1 METSGR
7 NAGPAPFLG
16 PGRIGSIRKGH
27 VMSVD
32 KQTLRYFLGFLALGA
47 AAWLHEMQ
55 GWLVE
60 AGTMTGTAVDIG
72 GVNNFA
78 KTVETY
84 AKGNVGKMVG
94 VVMGMGGLGM
104 ALTGRMGA
112 GIGVLGSGL
121 GVAFVPNMM
130 GTVFDATTAA
140 PVVAAAAPATTL
152 GTVLH
157 ALAQSVA
164 GQALLAALYP
174 LALALK
180 WVRDPV
186 VWGSAALVLAARSLW
201 TPAAVQLRE
210 RLHVG

>member
-1 METSGR
+1 MNLGKQAER
-7 NAGPAPFLG
+7 CFLW
-16 PGRIGSIRKGH
+16 IL
-27 VMSVD
+27 
-32 KQTLRYFLGFLALGA
+32 TLGA
-47 AAWLHEMQ
+47 AAWLHEWQ

-94 VVMGMGGLGM
+94 VVMGVGGLGM
-104 ALTGRMGA
+104 AMTGRMGA

-140 PVVAAAAPATTL
+140 PFLPVAVTPQPATVL
-152 GTVLH
+152 ETVLH
-157 ALAQSVA
+157 ALGQSVA
-164 GQALLAALYP
+164 GQVLLALLVP
-174 LALALK
+174 VALALK

-186 VWGSAALVLAARSLW
+186 VWCSLALVLALRAFWL
-201 TPAAVQLRE
+201 PFAGHLRE

>member
-1 METSGR
+1 
-7 NAGPAPFLG
+7 
-16 PGRIGSIRKGH
+16 
-27 VMSVD
+27 MSVSYT
-32 KQTLRYFLGFLALGA
+32 TLRYVLWFLALGTV
-47 AAWLHEMQ
+47 AWLHELQ
-55 GWLVE
+55 GGWAE

-72 GVNNFA
+72 GLNNFA

-94 VVMGMGGLGM
+94 VVMGIGGLGM

-130 GTVFDATTAA
+130 GTVFDSTTAA
-140 PVVAAAAPATTL
+140 PLIPAAAVAPPVTAL
-152 GTVLH
+152 STVLS
-157 ALAQSVA
+157 ALGQSVA

-174 LALALK
+174 LAVCLK
-180 WVRDPV
+180 WLRDPV
-186 VWGSAALVLAARSLW
+186 VWGAAALVLASRALW
-201 TPAAVQLRE
+201 APCAGHLRE

>member
-1 METSGR
+1 
-7 NAGPAPFLG
+7 
-16 PGRIGSIRKGH
+16 
-27 VMSVD
+27 MSVGR
-32 KQTLRYFLGFLALGA
+32 KAVRCFPWFLALGA
-47 AAWLHEMQ
+47 VVWLHELQ

-94 VVMGMGGLGM
+94 VIMGMGGLGM

-140 PVVAAAAPATTL
+140 PLVPAVAAAQPVTIPGTMLNAL
-152 GTVLH
+152 G
-157 ALAQSVA
+157 QSVA

-174 LALALK
+174 VALFLK
-180 WVRDPV
+180 WLRDPV
-186 VWGSAALVLAARSLW
+186 VWGCAAAVLATRAFW
-201 TPAAVQLRE
+201 TPVVGHLRE

>member
-1 METSGR
+1 MSSG
-7 NAGPAPFLG
+7 
-16 PGRIGSIRKGH
+16 
-27 VMSVD
+27 
-32 KQTLRYFLGFLALGA
+32 KQVARYFLGFLALGA

-55 GWLVE
+55 GWLLE

-78 KTVETY
+78 KTVESY

-94 VVMGMGGLGM
+94 VVMGVGGLGM
-104 ALTGRMGA
+104 AMTGRMGA

-140 PVVAAAAPATTL
+140 PLVQVAATAQPATCL
-152 GTVLH
+152 GTVLN
-157 ALAQSVA
+157 ALGQSVA
-164 GQALLAALYP
+164 GQAVLAALYP
-174 LALALK
+174 VALALK

-186 VWGSAALVLAARSLW
+186 VWGSAALVLAARAFW
-201 TPAAVQLRE
+201 APAAVQLRE

>member
-1 METSGR
+1 
-7 NAGPAPFLG
+7 
-16 PGRIGSIRKGH
+16 
-27 VMSVD
+27 MSVCH
-32 KQTLRYFLGFLALGA
+32 QSLRYFLWFLALGA
-47 AAWLHEMQ
+47 VAWLHDLQ

-94 VVMGMGGLGM
+94 VIMGIGGLGM
-104 ALTGRMGA
+104 AMTGRMGA

-140 PVVAAAAPATTL
+140 PLVPVAQPVTMLSTVLATL
-152 GTVLH
+152 G
-157 ALAQSVA
+157 QSVA

-174 LALALK
+174 VAVVLK

-186 VWGSAALVLAARSLW
+186 VWGAAAVVLASRAFWS
-201 TPAAVQLRE
+201 PFAGHVRE

>member
-1 METSGR
+1 
-7 NAGPAPFLG
+7 
-16 PGRIGSIRKGH
+16 
-27 VMSVD
+27 MSVG
-32 KQTLRYFLGFLALGA
+32 KQALRYLPWFLALGA
-47 AAWLHEMQ
+47 VAWLHEWQ

-140 PVVAAAAPATTL
+140 PVMAAAAPATAL
-152 GTVLH
+152 GTILH

-164 GQALLAALYP
+164 GQVVLAALYP
-174 LALALK
+174 VALILK

-186 VWGSAALVLAARSLW
+186 VWGCVALVLAVRAFW
-201 TPAAVQLRE
+201 QPAAVQLRE

>member
-1 METSGR
+1 
-7 NAGPAPFLG
+7 
-16 PGRIGSIRKGH
+16 
-27 VMSVD
+27 MSVD
-32 KQTLRYFLGFLALGA
+32 KQTVRYFLGFLALGA

-78 KTVETY
+78 KTVESY

-94 VVMGMGGLGM
+94 VVMGVGGLGM

-130 GTVFDATTAA
+130 GTVFDATTAS
-140 PVVAAAAPATTL
+140 PLFPTVAETPSATVME
-152 GTVLH
+152 TVLH
-157 ALAQSVA
+157 ALGQSVA
-164 GQALLAALYP
+164 GQIVLALLVP
-174 LALALK
+174 VALALK
-180 WVRDPV
+180 WARDPV
-186 VWGSAALVLAARSLW
+186 VWGSLALVVALRGFW
-201 TPAAVQLRE
+201 TPFAGHLRE

>member
-1 METSGR
+1 MRWSGR
-7 NAGPAPFLG
+7 AK
-16 PGRIGSIRKGH
+16 RH
-27 VMSVD
+27 VAMAAVV
-32 KQTLRYFLGFLALGA
+32 GA
-47 AAWLHEMQ
+47 AAVVYELQ
-55 GWLVE
+55 GWLAE

-94 VVMGMGGLGM
+94 VVMGVGGLGM

-140 PVVAAAAPATTL
+140 PLVAVAPGVGPL
-152 GTVLH
+152 TVFGS
-157 ALAQSVA
+157 ALAALGQSVA

-174 LALALK
+174 VALALK
-180 WVRDPV
+180 WLRDPV
-186 VWGSAALVLAARSLW
+186 MWSALALVVLW
-201 TPAAVQLRE
+201 RGRRPLMAWRLRE
-210 RLHVG
+210 RRHVG

>member
-1 METSGR
+1 
-7 NAGPAPFLG
+7 
-16 PGRIGSIRKGH
+16 
-27 VMSVD
+27 MSVG
-32 KQTLRYFLGFLALGA
+32 KQAGRYFLGFLALGA
-47 AAWLHEMQ
+47 ATWLNEMQ

-78 KTVETY
+78 KTVESY

-94 VVMGMGGLGM
+94 VVMGVGGLGM
-104 ALTGRMGA
+104 AMTGRMGA

-140 PVVAAAAPATTL
+140 PLVAATQPVTVL
-152 GTVLH
+152 GTVLN
-157 ALAQSVA
+157 ALGQTVA

-174 LALALK
+174 VALVLK

-186 VWGSAALVLAARSLW
+186 VWGSAALVMAARAFW

>member
-1 METSGR
+1 
-7 NAGPAPFLG
+7 
-16 PGRIGSIRKGH
+16 
-27 VMSVD
+27 MSVH
-32 KQTLRYFLGFLALGA
+32 KQVAGCFLWFVALGA

-94 VVMGMGGLGM
+94 VVMGVGGLGM
-104 ALTGRMGA
+104 ALTGRMGS

-140 PVVAAAAPATTL
+140 PLVPVVAGTPPATVFCTML
-152 GTVLH
+152 N

-164 GQALLAALYP
+164 GQALLAALFP
-174 LALALK
+174 VAIVLK
-180 WVRDPV
+180 LVRDPV
-186 VWGSAALVLAARSLW
+186 VWVQRRWCWLRGRSGRRSPSICGSGCMWV
-201 TPAAVQLRE
+201 
-210 RLHVG
+210 

>member
-1 METSGR
+1 
-7 NAGPAPFLG
+7 
-16 PGRIGSIRKGH
+16 
-27 VMSVD
+27 MSVR
-32 KQTLRYFLGFLALGA
+32 KQAVRCFLWFLALGA
-47 AAWLHEMQ
+47 VAWLHDLQ

-84 AKGNVGKMVG
+84 AKGNVGKTVG
-94 VVMGMGGLGM
+94 VVMGVGGLGM

-140 PVVAAAAPATTL
+140 PVVAAAQPATVF
-152 GTVLH
+152 GTVLN
-157 ALAQSVA
+157 ALGQSVA

-174 LALALK
+174 VAVALK
-180 WVRDPV
+180 WLRDPV
-186 VWGSAALVLAARSLW
+186 VWGSAAVVLALRGFWA
-201 TPAAVQLRE
+201 PAAGHLRE

>member
-1 METSGR
+1 
-7 NAGPAPFLG
+7 
-16 PGRIGSIRKGH
+16 
-27 VMSVD
+27 MSVS
-32 KQTLRYFLGFLALGA
+32 KQAAGCFLWFLALGA
-47 AAWLHEMQ
+47 VVWLHEMQ

-94 VVMGMGGLGM
+94 VVMGVGGLGM
-104 ALTGRMGA
+104 AMTGRMGA

-140 PVVAAAAPATTL
+140 PLLPVGTAQPATVL
-152 GTVLH
+152 CTVLN
-157 ALAQSVA
+157 ALGQSVA
-164 GQALLAALYP
+164 GQALLAALFP
-174 LALALK
+174 VAIVLK
-180 WVRDPV
+180 LVRDPV
-186 VWGSAALVLAARSLW
+186 VWGSAALVLATRAFWSPVAGRF
-201 TPAAVQLRE
+201 RE
-210 RLHVG
+210 CLHVG

>member
-1 METSGR
+1 
-7 NAGPAPFLG
+7 
-16 PGRIGSIRKGH
+16 
-27 VMSVD
+27 MSVS
-32 KQTLRYFLGFLALGA
+32 KQAAGCFLWFLALGA

-94 VVMGMGGLGM
+94 VVMGVGGLGM
-104 ALTGRMGA
+104 AMTGRMGA

-140 PVVAAAAPATTL
+140 PLMSVGTAQPATVL
-152 GTVLH
+152 CTVLN

-164 GQALLAALYP
+164 GQALLAALFP
-174 LALALK
+174 VAIVLK

-186 VWGSAALVLAARSLW
+186 VWGSAALVLATRPFWSPVAGRF
-201 TPAAVQLRE
+201 RE

>member
-1 METSGR
+1 MT
-7 NAGPAPFLG
+7 
-16 PGRIGSIRKGH
+16 IG
-27 VMSVD
+27 
-32 KQTLRYFLGFLALGA
+32 KQVLRYFPWFLALGA
-47 AAWLHEMQ
+47 LAWLHELQ

-140 PVVAAAAPATTL
+140 PLVPVAATTQPV
-152 GTVLH
+152 TVLGAVLN
-157 ALAQSVA
+157 ALGQSVA
-164 GQALLAALYP
+164 GQALLAVLYP
-174 LALALK
+174 VAVALK

-186 VWGSAALVLAARSLW
+186 VWGAAALVLALRGFWA
-201 TPAAVQLRE
+201 PAAGHLRE

>member
-1 METSGR
+1 
-7 NAGPAPFLG
+7 
-16 PGRIGSIRKGH
+16 
-27 VMSVD
+27 MSVRHFCN
-32 KQTLRYFLGFLALGA
+32 QSLRYFLWFLALGGVT
-47 AAWLHEMQ
+47 WLYELQ

-72 GVNNFA
+72 GLNNFA
-78 KTVETY
+78 KTVENY

-94 VVMGMGGLGM
+94 VVMGIGGLGM
-104 ALTGRMGA
+104 AMTGRMGA

-140 PVVAAAAPATTL
+140 PLIPGAVVVQPVTVLSTALATL
-152 GTVLH
+152 G
-157 ALAQSVA
+157 QSVG

-174 LALALK
+174 VAVFLK

-186 VWGSAALVLAARSLW
+186 VWGAAAVVLASRAFW
-201 TPAAVQLRE
+201 APFVGQVRE
-210 RLHVG
+210 RVHVG

>member
-1 METSGR
+1 MVWLGR
-7 NAGPAPFLG
+7 VK
-16 PGRIGSIRKGH
+16 RYV
-27 VMSVD
+27 VMGAV
-32 KQTLRYFLGFLALGA
+32 LGA
-47 AAWLHEMQ
+47 AAVLYELQ
-55 GWLVE
+55 GWLAE

-94 VVMGMGGLGM
+94 VVMGVGGLGM

-140 PVVAAAAPATTL
+140 PLVAMAPAVQPATAL
-152 GTVLH
+152 GSVLA
-157 ALAQSVA
+157 ALGQSVA

-174 LALALK
+174 VALALK
-180 WVRDPV
+180 WLRDPMM
-186 VWGSAALVLAARSLW
+186 WSALALVGLWRGCGPVLAWR
-201 TPAAVQLRE
+201 LRE
-210 RLHVG
+210 RRHVG

>member
-1 METSGR
+1 
-7 NAGPAPFLG
+7 
-16 PGRIGSIRKGH
+16 
-27 VMSVD
+27 MSVG
-32 KQTLRYFLGFLALGA
+32 KQALRYFVGFVALGA

-94 VVMGMGGLGM
+94 VVMGIGGLGM
-104 ALTGRMGA
+104 AMTGRMGA

-140 PVVAAAAPATTL
+140 PLVPVAATAPTTVL
-152 GTVLH
+152 GTVLN
-157 ALAQSVA
+157 ALGQSIA

-174 LALALK
+174 VALVLK

-186 VWGSAALVLAARSLW
+186 VWGCAVLVLTLRGFW
-201 TPAAVQLRE
+201 TPFAGHLRE
-210 RLHVG
+210 HLHVG

>member
-1 METSGR
+1 
-7 NAGPAPFLG
+7 
-16 PGRIGSIRKGH
+16 
-27 VMSVD
+27 MSVG
-32 KQTLRYFLGFLALGA
+32 KQTLRYFLGFLVLGA

-94 VVMGMGGLGM
+94 VVMGVGGLGM
-104 ALTGRMGA
+104 AMTGRMGA

-130 GTVFDATTAA
+130 GTVFDATTASPLV
-140 PVVAAAAPATTL
+140 PVVATAQPGTCL
-152 GTVLH
+152 GAVLH
-157 ALAQSVA
+157 ALGQSVA

-174 LALALK
+174 VAVGLK

-186 VWGSAALVLAARSLW
+186 VWGAAGLVLVMRSFW
-201 TPAAVQLRE
+201 TPAAAQLRE

>member
-1 METSGR
+1 M
-7 NAGPAPFLG
+7 AGGKQAERCFLW
-16 PGRIGSIRKGH
+16 I
-27 VMSVD
+27 
-32 KQTLRYFLGFLALGA
+32 LALGV
-47 AAWLHEMQ
+47 AAWLHEWQ

-94 VVMGMGGLGM
+94 VVMGIGGLGM
-104 ALTGRMGA
+104 AMTGRMGA
-112 GIGVLGSGL
+112 GIGVLASGL

-140 PVVAAAAPATTL
+140 TLLPVAVGPQPATVL
-152 GTVLH
+152 GTVLNT
-157 ALAQSVA
+157 LGQSVA
-164 GQALLAALYP
+164 GQTLIAALFP
-174 LALALK
+174 VALALK

-186 VWGSAALVLAARSLW
+186 VWCSLALVLA
-201 TPAAVQLRE
+201 LRGFWMPFAGQFRE
-210 RLHVG
+210 CLRVG

>member
-1 METSGR
+1 
-7 NAGPAPFLG
+7 
-16 PGRIGSIRKGH
+16 
-27 VMSVD
+27 MSVG
-32 KQTLRYFLGFLALGA
+32 KQALRYFLGFLAIGA

-94 VVMGMGGLGM
+94 VVMGVGGLGM
-104 ALTGRMGA
+104 AMTGRMGA

-130 GTVFDATTAA
+130 GTVFDATTASPLV
-140 PVVAAAAPATTL
+140 PVVSGTPSATVL
-152 GTVLH
+152 ETVLH
-157 ALAQSVA
+157 ALGQSVA
-164 GQALLAALYP
+164 GQIVIAMLVP
-174 LALALK
+174 VALALK

-186 VWGSAALVLAARSLW
+186 VWGSVALVLVMRSFW
-201 TPAAVQLRE
+201 APAALQLRE

>member
-1 METSGR
+1 
-7 NAGPAPFLG
+7 
-16 PGRIGSIRKGH
+16 
-27 VMSVD
+27 MSVG
-32 KQTLRYFLGFLALGA
+32 KQAARYFLGVLGLGA
-47 AAWLHEMQ
+47 AAWLNEMQ

-72 GVNNFA
+72 GV
-78 KTVETY
+78 
-84 AKGNVGKMVG
+84 MG
-94 VVMGMGGLGM
+94 VGGLGM
-104 ALTGRMGA
+104 AMTGRMGA

-140 PVVAAAAPATTL
+140 PLVQVAATAQPVTCL
-152 GTVLH
+152 GTVLN
-157 ALAQSVA
+157 ALGQSVA

-174 LALALK
+174 VALALK

-186 VWGSAALVLAARSLW
+186 VWGAAALVLATRALW

>member
-1 METSGR
+1 MAWLGR
-7 NAGPAPFLG
+7 VK
-16 PGRIGSIRKGH
+16 RH
-27 VMSVD
+27 VAMV
-32 KQTLRYFLGFLALGA
+32 AVLGA
-47 AAWLHEMQ
+47 AALVYELQ
-55 GWLVE
+55 GWLAE

-94 VVMGMGGLGM
+94 VVMGVGGLGM

-140 PVVAAAAPATTL
+140 PLSGVAPGAQPLSGLGLVLAAL
-152 GTVLH
+152 G
-157 ALAQSVA
+157 QSAA

-174 LALALK
+174 VALALK
-180 WVRDPV
+180 WLRDPV
-186 VWGSAALVLAARSLW
+186 MWSALAMVALWRGCGPVVAWR
-201 TPAAVQLRE
+201 LRE
-210 RLHVG
+210 PRHVG

>member
-1 METSGR
+1 
-7 NAGPAPFLG
+7 
-16 PGRIGSIRKGH
+16 
-27 VMSVD
+27 MSVG
-32 KQTLRYFLGFLALGA
+32 KQAVGCFLWFLALGA
-47 AAWLHEMQ
+47 AAWLHELQ

-94 VVMGMGGLGM
+94 VVMGVGGLGM
-104 ALTGRMGA
+104 AMTGRMGA

-140 PVVAAAAPATTL
+140 PLLPVGTAQPATL
-152 GTVLH
+152 LCTVLN
-157 ALAQSVA
+157 ALGQSVA
-164 GQALLAALYP
+164 GQALLAALFP
-174 LALALK
+174 VAIVLK
-180 WVRDPV
+180 LVRDPV
-186 VWGSAALVLAARSLW
+186 VWGSAALVLATRTFWSPVAGH
-201 TPAAVQLRE
+201 LRE

>member
-1 METSGR
+1 
-7 NAGPAPFLG
+7 
-16 PGRIGSIRKGH
+16 
-27 VMSVD
+27 MSVS
-32 KQTLRYFLGFLALGA
+32 KQVAGCFLWFLALGA
-47 AAWLHEMQ
+47 VAWLHEMQ

-78 KTVETY
+78 KTVESY

-94 VVMGMGGLGM
+94 VVMGVGGLGM
-104 ALTGRMGA
+104 ALTGRMGS

-140 PVVAAAAPATTL
+140 PLLSVGTAQPATVL
-152 GTVLH
+152 CTVLN

-164 GQALLAALYP
+164 GQALLAALFP
-174 LALALK
+174 VAILLK
-180 WVRDPV
+180 LVRDPV
-186 VWGSAALVLAARSLW
+186 VWGSAALVLATRAFWSPVAGRF
-201 TPAAVQLRE
+201 RE

>member
-1 METSGR
+1 
-7 NAGPAPFLG
+7 
-16 PGRIGSIRKGH
+16 
-27 VMSVD
+27 MSVG
-32 KQTLRYFLGFLALGA
+32 KQAVRCFLGFLALGA
-47 AAWLHEMQ
+47 AAWLHELQ

-72 GVNNFA
+72 GINNFA

-94 VVMGMGGLGM
+94 VVMGIGGLGM
-104 ALTGRMGA
+104 AMTGRMGA

-140 PVVAAAAPATTL
+140 PLVPVTAAASPATVL
-152 GTVLH
+152 GTVLN
-157 ALAQSVA
+157 ALGQTVA

-174 LALALK
+174 VAVALK

-186 VWGSAALVLAARSLW
+186 VWGAAAVVLATRALW
-201 TPAAVQLRE
+201 APAAGHLRE